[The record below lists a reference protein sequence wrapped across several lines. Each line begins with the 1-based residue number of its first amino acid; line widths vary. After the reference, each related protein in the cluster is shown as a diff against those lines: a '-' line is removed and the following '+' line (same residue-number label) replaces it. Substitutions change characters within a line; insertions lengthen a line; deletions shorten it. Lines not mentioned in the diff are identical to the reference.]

1 MAAGGT
7 TTLSARFV
15 HHSLEHYLEQIHALV
30 ELNERRNE
38 MTATSETTEAPYYDP
53 WDVDLNADPYPM
65 FKRLRDE
72 APLYY
77 NAEHDFYALSRFDD
91 VNRAL
96 VDHQTFSSARGVVI
110 EILKADIEIPPGT
123 LIFEDPP
130 IHDIRR
136 NLLSRAFT
144 PRKMNAIEPLIREF
158 TARCLDPLVGGDQI
172 DFVKHLGA
180 VMPLRVVGMLF
191 GIPEHFQK
199 LVIDQADNI
208 RTERG
213 EKLDHSE
220 GMTDGQVFAEFI
232 DWRMA
237 NPSDDLTSELLE
249 VEFEDETG
257 TTRRLHRDELLMLMN
272 VVSVAGAETTT
283 RLIGWSGKLL
293 SDHPDQ
299 RRRLAADRS
308 LLPGAIEEILRYEP
322 PALQAARY
330 VTRDVEYYGQTVP
343 EGSAMLT
350 LIGAANRDDQRF
362 GADAENFD
370 VTRAPRQHVTFGVG
384 AHYCLGNALAR
395 LEGRIA
401 LDEMLNRFP
410 DWEVDLDNAVFSSS
424 SAVRGW
430 DSMPARI
437 ELVGCQSRR
446 ATLVRSDARNSRVRA
461 AGCSRAWRRGR
472 RVRPAPRG
480 R

>member
-1 MAAGGT
+1 
-7 TTLSARFV
+7 
-15 HHSLEHYLEQIHALV
+15 
-30 ELNERRNE
+30 
-38 MTATSETTEAPYYDP
+38 MTSGTSESTKAPYYDP
-53 WDVDLNADPYPM
+53 WDAELNADPYPM
-65 FKRLRDE
+65 FKRLRDT

-77 NAEHDFYALSRFDD
+77 NSEHDFYALSRFDD

-96 VDHQTFSSARGVVI
+96 VNHQTFSSAKGVVL

-130 IHDIRR
+130 IHDIHR

-144 PRKMNAIEPLIREF
+144 PRKMNALEPLIRDF
-158 TARCLDPLVGGDQI
+158 TARCLDPLVGGDRI
-172 DFVKHLGA
+172 DFVKQLGA

-191 GIPEHFQK
+191 GIPEHFQNIV
-199 LVIDQADNI
+199 LEQAGNI

-220 GMTDGQVFAEFI
+220 GMTDGQAYAEFI
-232 DWRMA
+232 DWRIA

-257 TTRRLHRDELLMLMN
+257 ATRRLHRDELLMFMN

-293 SDHPDQ
+293 SEHPDQ

-308 LLPGAIEEILRYEP
+308 LLPKAIEEILRYEP

-330 VTRDVEYYGQTVP
+330 VTRDVDYYGQTVP
-343 EGSAMLT
+343 AGSAILT
-350 LIGAANRDDQRF
+350 LIGAANRDDRF
-362 GADAENFD
+362 GADAEQFN
-370 VTRAPRQHVTFGVG
+370 VTRAPRQHLTFGVG

-395 LEGRIA
+395 IEGRIA
-401 LDEMLNRFP
+401 LDEILNRFP
-410 DWEVDLDNAVFSSS
+410 DWEVDLGNAVFSSS

-430 DSMPARI
+430 DSMPAR
-437 ELVGCQSRR
+437 V
-446 ATLVRSDARNSRVRA
+446 
-461 AGCSRAWRRGR
+461 
-472 RVRPAPRG
+472 
-480 R
+480 

>member
-1 MAAGGT
+1 
-7 TTLSARFV
+7 
-15 HHSLEHYLEQIHALV
+15 
-30 ELNERRNE
+30 
-38 MTATSETTEAPYYDP
+38 MTAGTSELTDAPHYDP
-53 WDVDLNADPYPM
+53 WDVGLNADPYPM
-65 FKRLRDE
+65 FKRIRDE
-72 APLYY
+72 VPLYY
-77 NAEHDFYALSRFDD
+77 NAEHEFYALSRFDD

-96 VDHQTFSSARGVVI
+96 VDWKTFSSARGVVL
-110 EILKADIEIPPGT
+110 EILKANIEIPPGT

-136 NLLSRAFT
+136 NLLARAFT

-158 TARCLDPLVGGDQI
+158 TARCLDPLVGGDEI

-191 GIPEHFQK
+191 GIPEHFQS
-199 LVIDQADNI
+199 VVVDQADNI

-220 GMTDGQVFAEFI
+220 GMTDGQVFGEFI
-232 DWRMA
+232 DWRMK

-257 TTRRLHRDELLMLMN
+257 TRRRLQRDELLMLMN

-293 SDHPDQ
+293 SDNPDQ
-299 RRRLAADRS
+299 RRQLAADRS

-343 EGSAMLT
+343 EGSAILT

-362 GADAENFD
+362 GDDAEKFNIS
-370 VTRAPRQHVTFGVG
+370 RAARQHVTFGVG

-401 LDEMLNRFP
+401 LDELLNRFP
-410 DWEVDLDNAVFSSS
+410 DWEVDLDRAVFSSS

-437 ELVGCQSRR
+437 
-446 ATLVRSDARNSRVRA
+446 
-461 AGCSRAWRRGR
+461 
-472 RVRPAPRG
+472 
-480 R
+480 